1 MADTNIHLYFHESN
15 NTGTP
20 ASPLDE
26 NKPNINDPTQPKG
39 NNIGKAVGSAVALKV
54 MKSATQQ
61 AAARAG
67 QIYGSSQLQD
77 QINSVGTLIGYG
89 TAIAINPA
97 MGLAMLAVNVGFD
110 IADYYIGKKNEDRTL
125 SVLRARASSSLN
137 RSR

>member
-1 MADTNIHLYFHESN
+1 MADTNIHLYFHEQN

-20 ASPLDE
+20 SSPIDE
-26 NKPNINDPTQPKG
+26 NKPNVNDPTQPKG
-39 NNIGKAVGSAVALKV
+39 NNTGKAIGAAVALKV
-54 MKSATQQ
+54 MKTATQQ
-61 AAARAG
+61 ASARAG

-110 IADYYIGKKNEDRTL
+110 IADYYIGKRNEERTL
-125 SVLRARASSSLN
+125 SVLKARASSSLN